1 MLDSA
6 GKRVAEQGQLQLLA
20 ERRER
25 LDIADGCRQ
34 RIPRMRRRHRKCTV
48 AEPRVDRRVSS
59 KTSVD
64 VAADRRRRREATSA
78 IQ

>member
-1 MLDSA
+1 MLDSP
-6 GKRVAEQGQLQLLA
+6 GKGVAKQGQLQFQV

-25 LDIADGCRQ
+25 LDIPDGCGREFHA
-34 RIPRMRRRHRKCTV
+34 RDAATGNTRF
-48 AEPRVDRRVSS
+48 PRVDRRVSG

-78 IQ
+78 VQ